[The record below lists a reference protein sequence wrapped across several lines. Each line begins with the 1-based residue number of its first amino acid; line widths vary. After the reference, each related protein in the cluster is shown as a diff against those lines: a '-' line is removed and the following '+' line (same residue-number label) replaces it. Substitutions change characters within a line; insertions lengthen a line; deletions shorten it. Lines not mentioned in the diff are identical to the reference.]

1 MIAYICAMPLGLDF
15 VEILLHMFNFALLL
29 IGIRFLLYKPIKKF
43 MAKREE
49 EYKKAEEDKKKAEV
63 EAQIKK
69 KEAQLLMDEA
79 KQKAVKISEEAAAA
93 VEARQKEIIESAH
106 QEAEEILEK
115 ARQEIQHEQQK
126 AKEQMIYSV
135 AELAADIASHIL
147 EREVNA
153 EDNDKAIATLLEEWK
168 KDA

>member
-93 VEARQKEIIESAH
+93 VEAHKKEIIESA
-106 QEAEEILEK
+106 IKRL
-115 ARQEIQHEQQK
+115 
-126 AKEQMIYSV
+126 
-135 AELAADIASHIL
+135 
-147 EREVNA
+147 
-153 EDNDKAIATLLEEWK
+153 K
-168 KDA
+168 KFWRKRGRKFIMNSKKPKSK